1 MYAFIIQNIHIVCN
15 FLHIIR
21 KHVAYK
27 RVRRNTFYKLNYF
40 MQKTLLI
47 TTSILMIFVISGCS
61 QKTIKN
67 NTDVSQTNNQNIF
80 SELKSKTYTQNL
92 SLEEAYKIIEP
103 FVSKWA
109 SDAVL
114 TKYLTSLPT
123 SNNNY
128 SSPYFEFDSPKNK
141 KTLAIGFN
149 HQIYNDM
156 LISDPK
162 NFKKSNKFTT
172 YEFDWTKESD
182 WVELS
187 DEEMTEAKLKY
198 ANSKMNNVDNYVNS
212 ETIKQTALKDGLNN
226 FIDKYKNLDIRENS
240 IKLTEL
246 NERNIEWQVIFWVGE
261 PNSIKI
267 THTFTA
273 KYNPITGELINKSEK

>member
-141 KTLAIGFN
+141 KTNLYYCEKFFYYCHRSYPRYGQFFYFWCIRNGQF
-149 HQIYNDM
+149 HG
-156 LISDPK
+156 LI
-162 NFKKSNKFTT
+162 
-172 YEFDWTKESD
+172 
-182 WVELS
+182 
-187 DEEMTEAKLKY
+187 EARTDL
-198 ANSKMNNVDNYVNS
+198 
-212 ETIKQTALKDGLNN
+212 
-226 FIDKYKNLDIRENS
+226 
-240 IKLTEL
+240 
-246 NERNIEWQVIFWVGE
+246 
-261 PNSIKI
+261 
-267 THTFTA
+267 
-273 KYNPITGELINKSEK
+273 